1 MASWADQ
8 SLRRASAQNDAAAAD
23 LASAS
28 PLRPRGR
35 PHEIS
40 CNNKMTTFSTLL
52 ASLSPYLSDGS
63 LLCGRSGDKDWPSDA
78 SWAEFLLALPREDVE
93 ACERLGLHRVARV
106 RDAAPESLRRLCA
119 TVASASAALGR
130 GAEGSTC
137 SCCQSAIAASHRAF
151 RQSAEKS
158 EQVSALLA
166 SASARLELSRVRR
179 VVDVGCGKGHLVS
192 KLRSELG
199 VPALGVDVDDAV
211 LDAARATYPE
221 VECFECRDVV
231 AAGLPLQAGD
241 LVVGL
246 HPCGALGEAIVRAV
260 RDCARG
266 EGESGGGG
274 DGGSSCALLM
284 VPCCWHK
291 QGSSVAAREPLS
303 ERARMLDAIAETV
316 SGGDECGVAIEDDDA
331 TAASVTGNGGGA
343 ASAAVGGGGGMR
355 LPLAALKKASMALD
369 STGSVQTRRA
379 RHELRELLRIRGID
393 VSRREDMDGI
403 HPKKARRGL
412 EALASEALRLR
423 GLPEPTEEELREAV
437 AAASA
442 PFEAIRRLSLLE
454 PTLGELV
461 ELAALLDRALA
472 LEEVGMGTSVF
483 RAFDQAASDRNLCIA
498 SEVRAGVQHVD

>member
-1 MASWADQ
+1 MAHSY
-8 SLRRASAQNDAAAAD
+8 AAAPATKIGRRTRRGPSFYWRCRERMWKRWRRGSGCIVS
-23 LASAS
+23 LVCAT
-28 PLRPRGR
+28 PLPNRCVGCAPRSLPHRPR
-35 PHEIS
+35 
-40 CNNKMTTFSTLL
+40 L
-52 ASLSPYLSDGS
+52 DV
-63 LLCGRSGDKDWPSDA
+63 
-78 SWAEFLLALPREDVE
+78 ALR
-93 ACERLGLHRVARV
+93 AQRA
-106 RDAAPESLRRLCA
+106 
-119 TVASASAALGR
+119 
-130 GAEGSTC
+130 

-303 ERARMLDAIAETV
+303 ERARMLDAIAETA
-316 SGGDECGVAIEDDDA
+316 SGGDECGVAIEDDDDA

-379 RHELRELLRIRGID
+379 PR
-393 VSRREDMDGI
+393 
-403 HPKKARRGL
+403 
-412 EALASEALRLR
+412 
-423 GLPEPTEEELREAV
+423 
-437 AAASA
+437 AA
-442 PFEAIRRLSLLE
+442 
-454 PTLGELV
+454 
-461 ELAALLDRALA
+461 
-472 LEEVGMGTSVF
+472 
-483 RAFDQAASDRNLCIA
+483 
-498 SEVRAGVQHVD
+498 